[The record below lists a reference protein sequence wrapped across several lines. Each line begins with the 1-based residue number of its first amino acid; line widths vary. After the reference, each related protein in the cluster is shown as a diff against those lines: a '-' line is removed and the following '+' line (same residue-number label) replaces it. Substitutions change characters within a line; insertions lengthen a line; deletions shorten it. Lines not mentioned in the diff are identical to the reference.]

1 MEIKKGDTVVMLT
14 GKDKGKKGTVVKASP
29 ADKKVVV
36 EGLNMVVKHV
46 KPRGANQP
54 GGKMDQPAAVDVSN
68 VMLVC
73 PVCGMPTKVA
83 HEKVDG
89 KNVRKCKKCGAILD
103 GKSATKKA
111 SAKKATAKKSKKAEE
126 VPAEKTAPVTEQAE
140 QTTEQAPKKAAKK
153 ATKKKQAE

>member
-73 PVCGMPTKVA
+73 PVCGEATKVA
-83 HEKVDG
+83 HDKAEG
-89 KNVRKCKKCGAILD
+89 KNVRKCKKCGAVLD
-103 GKSATKKA
+103 GKTVAKKA
-111 SAKKATAKKSKKAEE
+111 TAKKATAKKSKKADEA
-126 VPAEKTAPVTEQAE
+126 PAETSE
-140 QTTEQAPKKAAKK
+140 APKKAAKK
-153 ATKKKQAE
+153 ATKKQAE

>member
-73 PVCGMPTKVA
+73 PVCGEATKVA
-83 HEKVDG
+83 HEKAEG
-89 KNVRKCKKCGAILD
+89 KNVRKCKKCGAVID
-103 GKSATKKA
+103 GKTAAKKA
-111 SAKKATAKKSKKAEE
+111 TAKKATAKKSKKADEA
-126 VPAEKTAPVTEQAE
+126 PAETSE
-140 QTTEQAPKKAAKK
+140 APKKAAKK
-153 ATKKKQAE
+153 ATKKQAE

>member
-73 PVCGMPTKVA
+73 PVCGEATKVA
-83 HEKVDG
+83 HDKAEG
-89 KNVRKCKKCGAILD
+89 KNVRKCKKCGAVLD
-103 GKSATKKA
+103 GKTAAKKA
-111 SAKKATAKKSKKAEE
+111 TAKKATAKKSKKADEA
-126 VPAEKTAPVTEQAE
+126 PAETSE
-140 QTTEQAPKKAAKK
+140 APKKAAKK
-153 ATKKKQAE
+153 ATKKQAE

>member
-1 MEIKKGDTVVMLT
+1 MGIKKGDTVVMLT

-73 PVCGMPTKVA
+73 PVCGEATKVA
-83 HEKVDG
+83 HEKAEG
-89 KNVRKCKKCGAILD
+89 KNVRKCKKCGAVID
-103 GKSATKKA
+103 GKTAAKKA
-111 SAKKATAKKSKKAEE
+111 TAKKATAKKSKKADEA
-126 VPAEKTAPVTEQAE
+126 PAETSE
-140 QTTEQAPKKAAKK
+140 APKKAAKK
-153 ATKKKQAE
+153 ATKKQAE

>member
-1 MEIKKGDTVVMLT
+1 MEIKKGDTVVMLP

-73 PVCGMPTKVA
+73 PVCGEATKVA
-83 HEKVDG
+83 HEKAEG
-89 KNVRKCKKCGAILD
+89 KNVRKCKKCGAVID
-103 GKSATKKA
+103 GKTAAKKA
-111 SAKKATAKKSKKAEE
+111 TAKKATAKKSKKADEA
-126 VPAEKTAPVTEQAE
+126 PAETSE
-140 QTTEQAPKKAAKK
+140 APKKAAKK
-153 ATKKKQAE
+153 ATKKQAE

>member
-14 GKDKGKKGTVVKASP
+14 GKDKGKKGTVIKASP

-54 GGKMDQPAAVDVSN
+54 GGKVDQPAAVDVSN

-73 PVCGMPTKVA
+73 PICGAPTKVA
-83 HEKVDG
+83 HEKVED
-89 KNVRKCKKCGAILD
+89 KNVRKCKKCGAVLD
-103 GKSATKKA
+103 GKTAAKPKKA
-111 SAKKATAKKSKKAEE
+111 AAKKSKKAEAEE
-126 VPAEKTAPVTEQAE
+126 VAPTEE
-140 QTTEQAPKKAAKK
+140 APKKATKK
-153 ATKKKQAE
+153 ATKKKAE